1 MHGRPH
7 LHLLCMISVDIHKK
21 KRHGKHQKGVIVTK
35 IVIDPDSLN
44 EAANEMLFVLN
55 VLKTNRRQIEALVL
69 STGDDWK
76 GAAEKAFEDKL
87 VFIQKEYEKLF
98 SFFEQCAQLL
108 SQCATDYTC
117 NEKDLLSKLNCI

>member
-1 MHGRPH
+1 MR
-7 LHLLCMISVDIHKK
+7 LLCIISVDTHKK
-21 KRHGKHQKGVIVTK
+21 KRHGKHQKGGIVTK

-55 VLKTNRRQIEALVL
+55 DLKTNRRQIEALVL

-108 SQCATDYTC
+108 SQCAADYTC